1 MSSNETI
8 SASRLQSLEKEL
20 IAAREEINDAA
31 EQLEQK
37 RKELRECLRREA
49 LLMEELQAS
58 QLCIQALQ
66 REVM

>member
-8 SASRLQSLEKEL
+8 SASRLHSLEKEL